1 MSRPTIYPPAN
12 GVKVKQCGNSFYCEL
27 KSASFSKIILIPI
40 FDNKAPSSGLFLG
53 THLLPH
59 NVNIETALSIGCG
72 SNLPAELC
80 AISFFGIKHLDCTEV
95 DPSAAL
101 HARKTIQ
108 LNNLAKYISIKK
120 CSLFPHLLKKYDFI
134 FSDLFINMI
143 ATGEKSGTLDKVLDY
158 LDEQL
163 DKEYDLRKKVISAFI
178 YPVVILSITMMLSLG
193 IVFFIMP
200 KITKIFSS
208 FEITLPLPTR
218 ILIGFSTLLTDKPL
232 ITFGAFF
239 MFIALMVFLLK
250 WKVLKPFWDWLSLHT
265 PVFGRVL
272 HYANLARFSRTLTSL
287 LQAGMPVTKALN
299 VISTMMTNT
308 LYKEAIK
315 NSAAK
320 VEQGG
325 QLGEAF
331 EGQEKLFPVLA
342 VKMLYVGEKTGS
354 LETTMNQLAL
364 LYERNVDG
372 LTRNLTVLLEP
383 LLLVFMGMM
392 VGGVAISIILPIYQL
407 PNLLSQ

>member
-1 MSRPTIYPPAN
+1 MAKRFKYKLSD
-12 GVKVKQCGNSFYCEL
+12 KVGEGAKGLIEAESETEAIKRLTASGHSVISIREVRQSGMPFWEKPSLSFQD
-27 KSASFSKIILIPI
+27 KM
-40 FDNKAPSSGLFLG
+40 LF
-53 THLLPH
+53 T
-59 NVNIETALSIGCG
+59 
-72 SNLPAELC
+72 
-80 AISFFGIKHLDCTEV
+80 KHLATMLRAGITITE
-95 DPSAAL
+95 AL
-101 HARKTIQ
+101 QILASQTEQARNRQMYENIVRSVKAGQ
-108 LNNLAKYISIKK
+108 
-120 CSLFPHLLKKYDFI
+120 SLSESMRVYDFI

>member
-134 FSDLFINMI
+134 FSDISQMPLPVGVKPNYHDYGGRDGWELLSKIISRSSKYLRKGGYLSLFIFGFLGIRSRTNTRI
-143 ATGEKSGTLDKVLDY
+143 PSLEERLLLYDFDIVKRTKYRRKIRYGGITHQSLAHIRKVYPKAKFYTKSGKLVEKP
-158 LDEQL
+158 EQYISPKNAVYF
-163 DKEYDLRKKVISAFI
+163 DAYVI
-178 YPVVILSITMMLSLG
+178 T
-193 IVFFIMP
+193 
-200 KITKIFSS
+200 
-208 FEITLPLPTR
+208 
-218 ILIGFSTLLTDKPL
+218 
-232 ITFGAFF
+232 
-239 MFIALMVFLLK
+239 
-250 WKVLKPFWDWLSLHT
+250 
-265 PVFGRVL
+265 
-272 HYANLARFSRTLTSL
+272 
-287 LQAGMPVTKALN
+287 
-299 VISTMMTNT
+299 
-308 LYKEAIK
+308 
-315 NSAAK
+315 AK
-320 VEQGG
+320 YRG
-325 QLGEAF
+325 
-331 EGQEKLFPVLA
+331 
-342 VKMLYVGEKTGS
+342 
-354 LETTMNQLAL
+354 
-364 LYERNVDG
+364 D
-372 LTRNLTVLLEP
+372 
-383 LLLVFMGMM
+383 
-392 VGGVAISIILPIYQL
+392 
-407 PNLLSQ
+407 

>member
-1 MSRPTIYPPAN
+1 MAKRFKYKLSDKIGEDSKGLIEAESETEAIKRLTSGGHTLISIHEVSQGGLPFWEKPSL
-12 GVKVKQCGNSFYCEL
+12 SFED
-27 KSASFSKIILIPI
+27 KM
-40 FDNKAPSSGLFLG
+40 LF
-53 THLLPH
+53 T
-59 NVNIETALSIGCG
+59 
-72 SNLPAELC
+72 
-80 AISFFGIKHLDCTEV
+80 KHLATMLRAGITITE
-95 DPSAAL
+95 AL
-101 HARKTIQ
+101 QILGSQTAQARNRQMYENILRSVKAGQ
-108 LNNLAKYISIKK
+108 
-120 CSLFPHLLKKYDFI
+120 SLSESMRVYDFI

-178 YPVVILSITMMLSLG
+178 YPVVILSITMILSLG

-218 ILIGFSTLLTDKPL
+218 ILIGFSSLLTEKPL
-232 ITFGAFF
+232 LTFGAFGLL
-239 MFIALMVFLLK
+239 IGLAIFLLK
-250 WKVLKPFWDWLSLHT
+250 WKALKPFWDWLSLHT

-287 LQAGMPVTKALN
+287 LQAGMPLTKALN
-299 VISTMMTNT
+299 VISTMMTNS

>member
-1 MSRPTIYPPAN
+1 MAKRFKYKLGDKV
-12 GVKVKQCGNSFYCEL
+12 GVEAKG
-27 KSASFSKIILIPI
+27 ILEAESETDAIKKLTALGHSVI
-40 FDNKAPSSGLFLG
+40 SIREISSGGLSFWEKPSLSFEDKLLF
-53 THLLPH
+53 T
-59 NVNIETALSIGCG
+59 
-72 SNLPAELC
+72 
-80 AISFFGIKHLDCTEV
+80 KHLATMLRAGITITE
-95 DPSAAL
+95 SL
-101 HARKTIQ
+101 QI
-108 LNNLAKYISIKK
+108 LASQTTQTRNREMYESIVRSVKAGQ
-120 CSLFPHLLKKYDFI
+120 SLSESLKVYDTV

-143 ATGEKSGTLDKVLDY
+143 ATGEKSGTLDQILDY

-163 DKEYDLRKKVISAFI
+163 DKEYELRKKVISAFI
-178 YPVVILSITMMLSLG
+178 YPAVILSITMMLSLG

-218 ILIGFSTLLTDKPL
+218 LLIGFSSLMTDKPL
-232 ITFGAFF
+232 ITFGAA
-239 MFIALMVFLLK
+239 ALMLAGAVFLLK
-250 WKVLKPFWDWLSLHT
+250 WKRLKPFWDWVSLHL

-272 HYANLARFSRTLTSL
+272 HYANLARFARTLTSL
-287 LQAGMPVTKALN
+287 LQAGMPITKALN

-308 LYKEAIK
+308 LYKNAVK

-331 EGQEKLFPVLA
+331 EGQEKLFPILV

-354 LETTMNQLAL
+354 LETTMKQLAL

-407 PNLLSQ
+407 PNLISQ